1 MRAQQDRGGVAVS
14 DIDPHEKFQN
24 LPAAIREK
32 VDSALSDA
40 KIGLKLMVGLALA
53 DREETAKHA
62 VTTAGRVGAKSGEVS
77 ELTAI
82 MPLKADGA
90 ARLRKFFSLVGGNQ
104 AGAGQV
110 GTLHNMRFVF
120 LDNDTKL
127 LFATA
132 YDGEWDPYIDD
143 FATKIPEFMD
153 YLFSNVEGWPG
164 ITSPE
169 VKDFIVAYQLPAE
182 GWFVAHPDLTVTE
195 ANRLKRQDAAVQN
208 FLTALN

>member
-1 MRAQQDRGGVAVS
+1 MSEQDLQVR
-14 DIDPHEKFQN
+14 FQG
-24 LPAAIREK
+24 LPAKIREK
-32 VDSALSDA
+32 VD
-40 KIGLKLMVGLALA
+40 GALA
-53 DREETAKHA
+53 DAKVVLKVRVGEMLAGSEERARHA

-82 MPLKADGA
+82 LPLKPGGAD
-90 ARLRKFFSLVGGNQ
+90 RLRKFFRLIDGNL

-120 LDNDTKL
+120 LDDDTKL

-143 FATKIPEFMD
+143 FATKIPEMMD

-164 ITSPE
+164 IAAPD
-169 VKDFIVAYQLPAE
+169 VKAFIVRYQIPAE
-182 GWFVAHPDLTVTE
+182 AWYVAHPDVTVSEETRLT
-195 ANRLKRQDAAVQN
+195 RQDAAVQK
-208 FLTALN
+208 FVAGLN

>member
-1 MRAQQDRGGVAVS
+1 MSEKDLHA
-14 DIDPHEKFQN
+14 KFQK
-24 LPAAIREK
+24 LPEAVREK
-32 VDSALSDA
+32 VDSALADA
-40 KIGLKLMVGLALA
+40 KIALKLRVAEVLA
-53 DREETAKHA
+53 DKEEMAEHA
-62 VTTAGRVGAKSGEVS
+62 VTSAGRVGAKSGEVS

-82 MPLKADGA
+82 LPLKPNGA
-90 ARLRKFFSLVGGNQ
+90 ARLRKFFKLVGGNL

-132 YDGEWDPYIDD
+132 FDGEWDPYIDD

-164 ITSPE
+164 ITSPD
-169 VKDFIVAYQLPAE
+169 VKDFIVKYQVPAE
-182 GWFVAHPDLTVTE
+182 AWFVSHPNLTVAE
-195 ANRLKRQDAAVQN
+195 AHRLKRQDAALQN
-208 FLTALN
+208 FLTELN